1 MSYNKII
8 MNQQNTKP
16 PIRNIAQRYFEY
28 LEIEKGAS
36 KKTLENYKRYLER
49 FLTWANIKNPQEI
62 DQELIRQYRLYLNR
76 LNNNTLKRV
85 TQNYHLIALRNFLR
99 YLIKQ
104 DIKSLS
110 PDKIEL
116 AKKTEKEIEILNSQ
130 EIERLLKAPL
140 KSKKTDLSCLR
151 DKAILEMLFS
161 TGLRV
166 SELCKLDREKINFET
181 CELSIKGKGGK
192 VRVVFLSDNAKA
204 ALKTYLNKR
213 KDVDLALFVRIKK
226 IGGSDNLRLTP
237 RSIQR
242 IVRKWSTAA
251 GITKKIT
258 PHTLRHSFATD
269 LLAGGADLRS
279 VQALLGHA
287 NVSTTQIYTHITDQ
301 NLKKIHE
308 QYHHKKK

>member
-1 MSYNKII
+1 